1 MSIRHVNPE
10 GLLKFD
16 QLTQV
21 VVTDASRMAFIA
33 GQSAMNERFELVGGD
48 DCFAQSV
55 QALRNLRTAVEAAG
69 SSVDRLLSSTVYLKN
84 LTPAVG
90 EQFMRA
96 LAVALDG
103 APFPPHAFSMVG
115 VQSLASPDIL
125 VEITAIAAVDA

>member
-1 MSIRHVNPE
+1 MSVQRINPD

-16 QLTQV
+16 QLAQV
-21 VVTDASRMAFIA
+21 VVSQAPKLAFIA
-33 GQSAMNERFELVGGD
+33 GQSAMNKQFELVGGD

-69 SSVDRLLSSTVYLKN
+69 SSVDRVLSSTVYLKS

-96 LAVALDG
+96 LGVALDG
-103 APFPPHAFSMVG
+103 APFTTNA
-115 VQSLASPDIL
+115 
-125 VEITAIAAVDA
+125 

>member
-1 MSIRHVNPE
+1 MSVQRINPD

-16 QLTQV
+16 QLAQV
-21 VVTDASRMAFIA
+21 VVAQAPKMAFIA
-33 GQSAMNERFELVGGD
+33 GQSAMNKQFEIVGGD

-69 SSVDRLLSSTVYLKN
+69 SSVDRVVSSTVYLKN

-96 LAVALDG
+96 LGVALDG

-125 VEITAIAAVDA
+125 VEISAIATVEA

>member
-1 MSIRHVNPE
+1 MSVRRINPD

-16 QLTQV
+16 QLAQV
-21 VVTDASRMAFIA
+21 VVSNGSRMAFIA
-33 GQSAMNERFELVGGD
+33 GQSAMNEDFQLIGGD

-69 SSVDRLLSSTVYLKN
+69 SSVDRVVSSTVYLKN
-84 LTPAVG
+84 LTPAVS

-96 LAVALDG
+96 LGVALDG

-115 VQSLASPDIL
+115 VHSLASPEIL
-125 VEITAIAAVDA
+125 VEISAIAMIDA

>member
-1 MSIRHVNPE
+1 MSIRHINPE

-69 SSVDRLLSSTVYLKN
+69 SSVDRVVSSTVYLKN

-96 LAVALDG
+96 LGVALDG
-103 APFPPHAFSMVG
+103 VPFPPHAFSMVG

-125 VEITAIAAVDA
+125 VEISAVAVVDA